1 MGSQDFSLI
10 WSYTGSWLIW
20 LLQFRYGYVFIFFS
34 QPTLRIKGPEPLLL
48 INCPFLKA
56 GEFARDQNK
65 EHSSRGGGATSTG
78 VSVLQSFEDRDV
90 EQPWTPGAFLFVL
103 SLRRWRILRTKL
115 NLSGLYSMIYL
126 FGSKGIWVF
135 CMACE
140 YCVHVLCV
148 FVHGGWKNI
157 LGVLKFQLH
166 TVLNLYASS
175 GHQTQKLCKSNGYF
189 EPPSHTS
196 SSKLAYIGK

>member
-34 QPTLRIKGPEPLLL
+34 QPTLRIKSPEPLLL
-48 INCPFLKA
+48 INYPFLKA
-56 GEFARDQNK
+56 GEFARDHTKNILQW
-65 EHSSRGGGATSTG
+65 GATSTG

-90 EQPWTPGAFLFVL
+90 EQPWTPGAFLFML
-103 SLRRWRILRTKL
+103 SLRQWRILRTKL
-115 NLSGLYSMIYL
+115 NLSGLHSMIYL
-126 FGSKGIWVF
+126 FWSKGVWVF

-140 YCVHVLCV
+140 CCVHVLCV
-148 FVHGGWKNI
+148 FMHGGWKSI

-166 TVLNLYASS
+166 TVGNLYASS
-175 GHQTQKLCKSNGYF
+175 GHQTEKLCKNNWYF